1 MKVTDLRPDLGFG
14 ARITGVD
21 KAALED
27 PQLRAELAEL
37 FDRRGLLLFDEVE
50 ASAAM
55 LVAVSNIIGPLK
67 EHPVPTMTR
76 TDGEN
81 LPGVI
86 EFSQRPDNGDIVE
99 IDGQRLLHWL
109 PWHFDHC
116 YNDQLNRGAA
126 LRALDIAPE
135 GGLTGFV
142 DGIEL
147 YRALPNDLRRA
158 ADQHKVIYRLNL
170 INADMRFGL
179 PADFKAISSSGDSRA
194 ATAHSAK
201 MPRSI
206 HPMVWTRDN
215 GEKVL
220 HLTAWMAQGIEGRED
235 ASGDALLEELCQAIN
250 RLAPPIAYHHQWRP
264 DQIVAWDNW
273 RLLHSVGGCPD
284 SHVRTMQR
292 TTILG
297 DYGLGLFETT
307 A

>member
-1 MKVTDLRPDLGFG
+1 
-14 ARITGVD
+14 
-21 KAALED
+21 
-27 PQLRAELAEL
+27 
-37 FDRRGLLLFDEVE
+37 
-50 ASAAM
+50 M
-55 LVAVSNIIGPLK
+55 LVAVSNLIGPLK

-76 TDGEN
+76 TDGDN

-99 IDGQRLLHWL
+99 IGGKRLLHWL

-126 LRALDIAPE
+126 LRALNIAPE

-147 YRALPNDLRRA
+147 YQALPEAMRRA
-158 ADQHKVIYRLNL
+158 AEALKVIYKLNL

-179 PADFKAISSSGDSRA
+179 PGGFRAISSSGDSRA
-194 ATAHSAK
+194 ATAHSAR
-201 MPRSI
+201 MPRSV
-206 HPMVWTRDN
+206 HPMVWTRDS

-220 HLTAWMAQGIEGRED
+220 HVTPWMAEGIEGRED
-235 ASGDALLEELCQAIN
+235 AEGDALLEAICQEVNA
-250 RLAPPIAYHHQWRP
+250 LAASRAYHHAWQP
-264 DQIVAWDNW
+264 DQVLVWDNW
-273 RLLHSVGGCPD
+273 RLLHSVNGSPD

-297 DYGLGLFETT
+297 DYGLGYFEG
-307 A
+307 ANPYAAI